1 MPGIEK
7 LDEEPFSFA
16 KNTWVCR
23 SSNKWLWSG
32 IPSFSGSL
40 IASEKWAKK
49 ETHSYWQWC
58 SQLNSNASYLSH
70 FVLWQ
75 QKKAVWSI
83 SRYVH
88 HAAHA
93 IHCGSFVQKNS
104 NYYDQEGSQN
114 GGSKVIMS
122 EIDCVTVQLAGSTTV
137 NTSELLFWLI
147 IAIQSSCQKMNCNAW
162 SQSLVWWSTNPSFFF
177 KRKFQ
182 VPVQYNESAKKSCYL
197 KFTLMGV

>member
-1 MPGIEK
+1 MITK
-7 LDEEPFSFA
+7 TLDA
-16 KNTWVCR
+16 KH
-23 SSNKWLWSG
+23 NKSQGCYQWLWSG

-93 IHCGSFVQKNS
+93 IHCGSFIV
-104 NYYDQEGSQN
+104 
-114 GGSKVIMS
+114 
-122 EIDCVTVQLAGSTTV
+122 VQLQILWTGRITEWMKQSYYVRDRLCYCTAGSTSV

-147 IAIQSSCQKMNCNAW
+147 IAIQSSCQKMKEYLITATC
-162 SQSLVWWSTNPSFFF
+162 LMIDKPKFFF
-177 KRKFQ
+177 PKENFKCL
-182 VPVQYNESAKKSCYL
+182 SI
-197 KFTLMGV
+197 